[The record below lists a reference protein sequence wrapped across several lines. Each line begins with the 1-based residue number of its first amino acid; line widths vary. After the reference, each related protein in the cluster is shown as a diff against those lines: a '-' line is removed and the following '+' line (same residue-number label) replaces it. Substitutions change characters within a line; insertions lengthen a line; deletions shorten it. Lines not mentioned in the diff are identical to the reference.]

1 MKESIKEQRK
11 VNIKPMKKS
20 LVVIF
25 LGKPGSGKGTQA
37 ELLGEKL
44 GLDYVGS
51 GDLLRERKTKDDF
64 TGRKTKTVVDTGGLI
79 PTPVIFKLWL
89 DRFEQF
95 KKRKNFKGFIMDGS
109 PRKIFEAYLTDEAL
123 GWYEWDKNV
132 KVMLIDVSN
141 KEVIWRLTKRRI
153 CKKCGEIIPYVG
165 KWRKVKKCPKCD
177 GELIHR
183 VDDTTAG
190 VKSRLAWFKSDV
202 QPVINYYKKQ
212 GRLIKIN
219 GEQSIEDVFKE
230 VLKKLR

>member
-1 MKESIKEQRK
+1 MKHFNK
-11 VNIKPMKKS
+11 NP

-37 ELLGEKL
+37 ELLGKRI

-51 GDLLRERKTKDDF
+51 GDLLRERKIKKDF
-64 TGRKTKTVVDTGGLI
+64 TGEKLVKVVDTGGLV

-89 DRFEQF
+89 DKFEIF
-95 KKRKNFKGFIMDGS
+95 KKRKDFKGFVMDGS

-123 GWYEWDKNV
+123 EWYEWDKNM

-153 CKKCGEIIPYVG
+153 CKKCGKLIPFVG
-165 KWRKVKKCPKCD
+165 EWRKVKKCPKCG
-177 GELIHR
+177 GELKHR
-183 VDDTTAG
+183 MDDTVSG
-190 VKSRLAWFKSDV
+190 VKNRLAWFKSDV
-202 QPVINYYKKQ
+202 QPVINFYRKT

-219 GEQSIEDVFKE
+219 GEQSIENVFKDI
-230 VLKKLR
+230 LKALK